1 MNKDTKAGFVIEES
15 ENNSHNHL
23 ILGFY
28 NDRTDLK
35 QVEKRLELNFA
46 RQIEKFHSSFK
57 EHLDTKI
64 DNEFFMDKLSSK
76 ASWDSVEAFVYNFR
90 LELRTKIED
99 MVQSNY
105 KMYNTLSQKIDQN
118 VITFDKF
125 ELLSNDFATK
135 VQIDELKE
143 RLEIIENQYLNQDE
157 TSELTLEEEDIEIM
171 SQDKGDLEA
180 EKRPL
185 DEDLMSI
192 NEM

>member
-171 SQDKGDLEA
+171 SQDKEDLET

>member
-64 DNEFFMDKLSSK
+64 DNEFFIDKLSSK

-171 SQDKGDLEA
+171 SQNKGDLEA

>member
-64 DNEFFMDKLSSK
+64 DNEFFIDKLSSK

-171 SQDKGDLEA
+171 SQDKEDLEA